1 MWHPVCDIYSPNAER
16 KLEEMQINTLIKD
29 AHENVVNK
37 GFYDLVNSI
46 NRKMLTSDLFTSEEK
61 QAITNAFISQKLML
75 IVGEASEAME
85 ALRKNDRENFEEEIA
100 DIAIRVADFSGN
112 YGIDLDTE
120 IRKKMDKNK
129 DRPYKHGKEF

>member
-1 MWHPVCDIYSPNAER
+1 
-16 KLEEMQINTLIKD
+16 MQINTLIKD
-29 AHENVVNK
+29 AHENAVK
-37 GFYDLVNSI
+37 HGFHDLTDSI
-46 NRKMLTSDLFTSEEK
+46 NKKMLTSDLFTSEEK

-85 ALRKNDRENFEEEIA
+85 ALRKNDKENFDEEIA

-129 DRPYKHGKEF
+129 LRSYKHGKAF